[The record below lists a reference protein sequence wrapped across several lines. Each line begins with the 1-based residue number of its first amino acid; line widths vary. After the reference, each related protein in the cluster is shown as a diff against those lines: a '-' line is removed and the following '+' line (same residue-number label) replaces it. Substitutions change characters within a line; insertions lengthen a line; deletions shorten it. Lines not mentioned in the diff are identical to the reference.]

1 LLEAEQE
8 IRSIEKSFDCFYYP
22 LKLYLEDRP
31 EPRSRKVEDIEKI
44 ACYMYLA
51 EEKTRTQFEKFQK
64 EGFPIYGGHEENNI
78 KLLHL
83 VTTDIKSKESRLR
96 MLKKI

>member
-1 LLEAEQE
+1 MEAEQE
-8 IRSIEKSFDCFYYP
+8 IGNIEKSFDYFYYP
-22 LKLYLEDRP
+22 LKMYLEDRP

-44 ACYMYLA
+44 ACYIYLA

-64 EGFPIYGGHEENNI
+64 EGFPIYGGHEENHN

-83 VTTDIKSKESRLR
+83 VTTDIKLKENRLR
-96 MLKKI
+96 TLKKI